1 MNDKNSEVYYLLL
14 EFLIDQC
21 DFTQAAI
28 AKKLSISPS
37 TVSRIMQSEKPSEK
51 PRYFGEMVFM
61 EIFKDQKVFPEYEK
75 LYNYLTE
82 NGVVTEEIN
91 QAGCGYERSARRKD

>member
-1 MNDKNSEVYYLLL
+1 MKENGDTVIRMNDKNSEVYYLLL

-37 TVSRIMQSEKPSEK
+37 TVSRIMQSTKPSEK
-51 PRYFGEMVFM
+51 PRYFVR
-61 EIFKDQKVFPEYEK
+61 
-75 LYNYLTE
+75 
-82 NGVVTEEIN
+82 
-91 QAGCGYERSARRKD
+91 AA